1 MNLDDVDIFQ
11 SGGLVESIKKLQA
24 GGEVSPDAL
33 DRFVSSYEENVP
45 LLGQVGLGLT
55 PAGVAIDIAEVGKY

>member
-33 DRFVSSYEENVP
+33 DRFVSSYE
-45 LLGQVGLGLT
+45 
-55 PAGVAIDIAEVGKY
+55 